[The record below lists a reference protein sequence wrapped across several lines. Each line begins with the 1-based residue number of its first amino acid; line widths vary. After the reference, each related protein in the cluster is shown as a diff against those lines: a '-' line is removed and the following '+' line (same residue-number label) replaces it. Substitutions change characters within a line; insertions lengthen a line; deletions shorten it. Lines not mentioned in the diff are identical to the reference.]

1 MHNIFIEDKG
11 EMMKKQKI
19 ILCGGGTLGHFTPNI
34 AIFEAL
40 KGKYDFIYIGT
51 KSGLEKGIATK
62 LMEYREVETAK
73 LDRNL
78 SFKSII
84 SNFCI
89 PFKLILG
96 IRQAKKIIKKE
107 KPALIFSKGGF
118 ASVPVI
124 LAGHK
129 LGVPCITHESDLS
142 LGLANKL
149 IASKCKA
156 VCTSFSV
163 TASKV
168 KNGVFTGT
176 PIRKQIFN
184 GSAQKLKADLNVNN
198 PLPYILVLGGSLG
211 SANINTAIRRS
222 INELAKNFNILH
234 ITGKGKIDNSKT
246 YPKNYFQIEYAKNI
260 EDYFAL
266 ANVVITRGGS
276 NTLFELL
283 ALKKPM
289 LIIPL
294 SAKVSRG
301 DQIENAKYFN
311 KSGFANI
318 LMEEDLKGDVLQ
330 QEIAKTL
337 KMEYA
342 LVGKMSATKTD
353 GTKAVCEIIEKYVA
367 HKFNKKN

>member
-1 MHNIFIEDKG
+1 MN
-11 EMMKKQKI
+11 KQKI

-40 KGKYDFIYIGT
+40 KDKYDFIYIGT
-51 KSGLEKGIATK
+51 KSGLEKGIASK
-62 LMEYREVETAK
+62 LMEYKEIETAK
-73 LDRNL
+73 LNRSL
-78 SFKSII
+78 TFKSII
-84 SNFCI
+84 DNLCI
-89 PFKLILG
+89 PFKLITG
-96 IRQAKKIIKKE
+96 IKEAKEIIKEE

-118 ASVPVI
+118 ASVPVV

-149 IASKCKA
+149 IAKKCKA

-163 TASKV
+163 TANKI
-168 KNGVFTGT
+168 KNGIFTGS
-176 PIRKQIFN
+176 PLRKQIFN
-184 GSAQKLKADLNVNN
+184 GNAQKLKTNLNISNA
-198 PLPYILVLGGSLG
+198 LPFVLILGGSLG
-211 SANINTAIRRS
+211 SANINNAIR
-222 INELAKNFNILH
+222 KNIDTLSKDFNILH
-234 ITGKGKIDNSKT
+234 ITGKGKIDKSTT
-246 YPKNYFQIEYAKNI
+246 YPKNYFQIEYAENI
-260 EDYFAL
+260 EDYFSL
-266 ANVVITRGGS
+266 ANVVVTRGGS

-311 KSGFANI
+311 KNGFANV
-318 LMEEDLKGDVLQ
+318 LMEEDLTSENLM

-337 KMEYA
+337 NMQSA
-342 LVGKMSATKTD
+342 LVSKMSATQTN

-367 HKFNKKN
+367 K